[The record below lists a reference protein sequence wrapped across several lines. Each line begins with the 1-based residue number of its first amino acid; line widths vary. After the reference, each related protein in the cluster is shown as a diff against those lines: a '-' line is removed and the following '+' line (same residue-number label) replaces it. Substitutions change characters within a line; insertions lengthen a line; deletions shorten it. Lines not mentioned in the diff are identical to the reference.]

1 MKDFKIT
8 EAMSME
14 DQENII
20 KNIGNKIEINCVSI
34 YIQIKT

>member
-1 MKDFKIT
+1 MKNFKIT

-20 KNIGNKIEINCVSI
+20 KNIKEFQYKYRLI
-34 YIQIKT
+34 